1 MARHSWRNSTTWPGL
16 RYVYDDGMT
25 TAHGHPAHPFAP
37 DALARLRARELEH
50 FRLRHPRS
58 AAEAARATHWFTG
71 TPLHWMRDWS
81 LPFPPVIAE
90 ASGARLVDVDG
101 QRYVDF
107 CLGDTAAMFGHAPA
121 PLVEALGAQLGRG
134 LTTMLPSAAAAEVAS
149 LLADRFGLP
158 QWQVATTASDA
169 NRFLLRWARAA
180 TGRPVVVVFDG
191 CYHGAVDDTQVVL
204 APEGTRPAPGLL
216 GQVFDPA
223 QTTRVVPFNDL
234 EALERALAPGDV
246 AAVLCEPALTN
257 CGLVLPDEGFLPAL
271 RALTTRHG
279 TLWLADETHS
289 LSAGPGGYCSAHG
302 LAPDAV
308 VVGKAIAGGLACAV
322 YGVSGAFAQA
332 MQAAWDAAAPGRTG
346 IGTTLSGNALQLAA
360 LEASLRHLLVP
371 ETFARMQR
379 LSNRYVA
386 RMEQVLERHRLRW
399 RVTQLGA
406 RCELQFTARQP
417 RTAAEAAA
425 SFDHAL
431 ESLLHLYLLNRGVLV
446 TPFHNMVL
454 MSPATSLDEVEVL
467 VDATDACFAELSE
480 PAYYQESPFRS
491 PA

>member
-1 MARHSWRNSTTWPGL
+1 
-16 RYVYDDGMT
+16 
-25 TAHGHPAHPFAP
+25 
-37 DALARLRARELEH
+37 
-50 FRLRHPRS
+50 
-58 AAEAARATHWFTG
+58 
-71 TPLHWMRDWS
+71 MRDWA
-81 LPFPPVIAE
+81 LPFLPVIAE
-90 ASGARLVDVDG
+90 ASGTRLLDIDG

-107 CLGDTAAMFGHAPA
+107 CLGDTAAMFGHGPPA
-121 PLVEALGAQLGRG
+121 VVAALEAQLTLG
-134 LTTMLPSAAAAEVAS
+134 LTTMLPSAKSDDVGA
-149 LLADRFGLP
+149 LLAERFHLP

-180 TGRPVVVVFDG
+180 TGRRVVVVFDG
-191 CYHGAVDDTQVVL
+191 CYHGAVDDTQVAL
-204 APEGTRPAPGLL
+204 GEGGTRPAPGLL
-216 GQVFDPA
+216 GQVFDPS

-234 EALERALAPGDV
+234 DALARALAPGDV

-257 CGLVLPDEGFLPAL
+257 CGLVLPDEGFLEAL
-271 RALTTRHG
+271 RALTARHG

-289 LSAGPGGYCSAHG
+289 LSAGPSGYCAAHA
-302 LAPDAV
+302 LVPDALV
-308 VVGKAIAGGLACAV
+308 IGKAIAGGLPCAV
-322 YGVSGAFAQA
+322 YGVSSALAAA
-332 MQAAWDAAAPGRTG
+332 MQSAWEAAEPGRTG

-360 LEASLRHLLVP
+360 LDASLRHLLTV
-371 ETFARMQR
+371 ESFDRMQG
-379 LSNRYVA
+379 LSDRYVA

-406 RCELQFTARQP
+406 RCELQFAARQP

-425 SFDHAL
+425 CFDHGL

-454 MSPATSLDEVEVL
+454 MSPATSMDEVEVL
-467 VDATDACFAELSE
+467 VDATDACLAELAE